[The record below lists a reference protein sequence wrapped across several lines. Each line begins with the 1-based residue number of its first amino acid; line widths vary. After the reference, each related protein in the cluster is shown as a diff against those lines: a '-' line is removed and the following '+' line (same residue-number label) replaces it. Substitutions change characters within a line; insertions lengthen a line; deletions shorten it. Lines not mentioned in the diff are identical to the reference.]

1 MAVVVSLRK
10 VVDEIEAL
18 MGGWTAYLNRKT
30 GELHTL
36 QEDDEGLVADDA
48 DLEDLS
54 DWQRD
59 AIPVIREILE
69 SEDWLALP
77 TKFDIHEWAIMDEF
91 SCSVEDPALRN
102 ELRSAIRGAGA
113 FRHFKATIHWYGLQE
128 TWYRYRTGVLDR
140 IAIDWLDEQQI
151 AYTRDESAGSA
162 G

>member
-10 VVDEIEAL
+10 VVDEIDAL
-18 MGGWTAYLNRKT
+18 MEGYTAYLNRQT

-36 QEDDEGLVADDA
+36 QEDDAELVADDA
-48 DLEDLS
+48 DLEDLP

-69 SEDWLALP
+69 SGDWLALP

-91 SCSVEDPALRN
+91 SCSVDDPEVRN
-102 ELRSAIRGAGA
+102 ELRNAIRGAGA
-113 FRHFKATIHWYGLQE
+113 FRYFKDTIHRHGLQE
-128 TWYRYRTGVLDR
+128 IWYSYRTAVLDR
-140 IAIDWLDEQQI
+140 IAIDWLDEHEI
-151 AYTRDESAGSA
+151 AHTRDESSASA